1 MSMDWRDDLHFI
13 AWKAICERREGRHM
27 TEEELRLI
35 QKERSVYRD
44 PKYIDRYVKLH
55 DPFREGDLELQ
66 IAESEYEYDIQYGL
80 GLGTL
85 YLWTKG
91 RVGGLEPLELRSFP
105 DKCKKFFHYTDFA
118 RAGEVGH
125 ENFYRHELYRWRF
138 KKYCEQNYNY
148 NFNQVEQH
156 FIEGSFRG
164 QTSRPALDITLWD
177 PKETKLKYY
186 MQIRWEHAKL
196 ENKMSLGE
204 NTYLFHF
211 DDKRLGKQWHSGY
224 HFDKG
229 TFGPE
234 WREYCN
240 LRYGPTSNSFRI
252 RQTFPR
258 YCNMYVPESIW
269 RVWRHSNFFYQP
281 DSDTEEMYCDE

>member
-1 MSMDWRDDLHFI
+1 VAD
-13 AWKAICERREGRHM
+13 
-27 TEEELRLI
+27 
-35 QKERSVYRD
+35 
-44 PKYIDRYVKLH
+44 
-55 DPFREGDLELQ
+55 
-66 IAESEYEYDIQYGL
+66 ESNC
-80 GLGTL
+80 
-85 YLWTKG
+85 
-91 RVGGLEPLELRSFP
+91 V
-105 DKCKKFFHYTDFA
+105 
-118 RAGEVGH
+118 VV
-125 ENFYRHELYRWRF
+125 RWRRDRAF

-186 MQIRWEHAKL
+186 MQIRSEHAKL

-211 DDKRLGKQWHSGY
+211 DYKRLGKQWHSGY

>member
-1 MSMDWRDDLHFI
+1 MSFAEHLLTFVQYRLKRYNNLYDGLLLSDRAKYNETGVYACESCSTSLKRDFNSPPKRAI
-13 AWKAICERREGRHM
+13 ANGFVI
-27 TEEELRLI
+27 
-35 QKERSVYRD
+35 
-44 PKYIDRYVKLH
+44 
-55 DPFREGDLELQ
+55 
-66 IAESEYEYDIQYGL
+66 
-80 GLGTL
+80 
-85 YLWTKG
+85 
-91 RVGGLEPLELRSFP
+91 
-105 DKCKKFFHYTDFA
+105 
-118 RAGEVGH
+118 GH
-125 ENFYRHELYRWRF
+125 LPET
-138 KKYCEQNYNY
+138 
-148 NFNQVEQH
+148 
-156 FIEGSFRG
+156 IE
-164 QTSRPALDITLWD
+164 
-177 PKETKLKYY
+177 ETKLKYY

-240 LRYGPTSNSFRI
+240 LHRDQAINSFRI